1 MEKYFQV
8 LDQIALHAKRPVD
21 SRRVK
26 SQMRKE
32 LKRIFDAGPEA
43 DYIIR
48 VWREERDRLELEVKK
63 CESTATGHGKT
74 SPPFS

>member
-1 MEKYFQV
+1 MDKYFQV

-32 LKRIFDAGPEA
+32 LNRIFDAGPEA

-48 VWREERDRLELEVKK
+48 VWRE
-63 CESTATGHGKT
+63 
-74 SPPFS
+74 

>member
-1 MEKYFQV
+1 MDKYFQV
-8 LDQIALHAKRPVD
+8 LDQVALNAKRPVD

-32 LKRIFDAGPEA
+32 ITRIFDAGPEA

-48 VWREERDRLELEVKK
+48 VWREERSKAAETAVK
-63 CESTATGHGKT
+63 
-74 SPPFS
+74 P

>member
-1 MEKYFQV
+1 MDKYFQV
-8 LDQIALHAKRPVD
+8 LDQIALSAKRPVD

-32 LKRIFDAGPEA
+32 LNRIFDAGPEA

-48 VWREERDRLELEVKK
+48 VWREERKE
-63 CESTATGHGKT
+63 TAHG
-74 SPPFS
+74 S

>member
-1 MEKYFQV
+1 
-8 LDQIALHAKRPVD
+8 
-21 SRRVK
+21 
-26 SQMRKE
+26 
-32 LKRIFDAGPEA
+32 AGPEA

>member
-1 MEKYFQV
+1 MDKYFQV

-26 SQMRKE
+26 AQMRKE
-32 LKRIFDAGPEA
+32 LNRIFDAGPEA

-48 VWREERDRLELEVKK
+48 VWREERKAIDDPSRL
-63 CESTATGHGKT
+63 
-74 SPPFS
+74 